1 VERELARTRRE
12 LRLLRGAVVGMGVL
26 LGAGALGWGLTAQ
39 ASRKIFINAE
49 AFNVVDAAGRLHA
62 SLGVAEGRTWLT
74 FFDAEGGARLQLGVG
89 PDGPIVMSG
98 GYQVVDEEGRVRALL
113 GPQDAGQV
121 LTFYDA
127 EGRERL
133 ELGAKGDAAPAAIG
147 LIDGSGTTRASLQLN
162 AQDAAALTFFDGA
175 GQVRLAAGVV
185 GEQGRI
191 AATGDGSVESWP
203 R

>member
-62 SLGVAEGRTWLT
+62 SLGV
-74 FFDAEGGARLQLGVG
+74 AEGGARLQLGVG